1 TVGPLHRLENSLGPE
16 SLLEKLDHLRR
27 AANSKI
33 RRNRVIAIGDGLY
46 RHCRLLDCGLNY
58 MRLAPRSSTQR
69 AGVLFLS
76 HAAIDQR
83 HLVDI
88 DDSFPVIPTLP
99 SRRIEMSFC
108 ASTAIPE
115 VRSRF
120 NRRSVI
126 AANCIESDNNTCS
139 TLLL

>member
-1 TVGPLHRLENSLGPE
+1 
-16 SLLEKLDHLRR
+16 
-27 AANSKI
+27 
-33 RRNRVIAIGDGLY
+33 
-46 RHCRLLDCGLNY
+46 
-58 MRLAPRSSTQR
+58 
-69 AGVLFLS
+69 VLFLS

-88 DDSFPVIPTLP
+88 DDSFPVIPTPP

-108 ASTAIPE
+108 ASTSIPE